1 MKRYTIVDLF
11 CGAGG
16 ASHSAVRAVSDM
28 GGEVE
33 RFIAVNHWDAAIATH
48 QANHPHATHYCNE
61 VAKVKPREAV
71 PGGRVDLLLAGP
83 SCTHHSRARGG
94 RPMEDQMRTGPYE
107 VLHWLS
113 ELYVSSVVIE
123 NVPEFVD
130 WGPLTASGRPN
141 KKLRGA
147 MFVQFLESLKAMGY
161 KVAWRVLNAADY
173 GDATSRRR
181 LFIIARRSGAIVWP
195 EPTHEPRSRRDRQPR
210 LFGSARPYR
219 SALDIIDPTIKGT
232 SIFNRKRPL
241 ERKTMERIM
250 AGFWKYGLPAILE
263 GSRRESAVVD
273 LARDTE
279 PRSTHVPFPTIT
291 TKHTHALAEYAVV
304 NMTRDRG
311 ATSGR
316 APLPTMTAR
325 NNLGLAEYAVVQLNN
340 NRDSLPATSP
350 LPTIAAGGGH
360 LGLSEFAVV
369 DISNGGVRGLDEPI
383 PTIVSGGTHLGL
395 AEFVVGQHGGAVA
408 RPASDPLPTIAADGA
423 IGLAQPVVFGQ
434 AESYEGWTVGKAY
447 LVSYYGT
454 GHALSIDDPLDT
466 VTSKPRFALCVPVSR
481 GDRQDRLYVDIL
493 YRMLQPHELAAAMS
507 FPSSYTFTSGRPV
520 RRSRRTYQ
528 PRPQFANI
536 TSEEAVRMIGNAWPG
551 ETGYRVSI
559 AAIA

>member
-16 ASHSAVRAVSDM
+16 ASHSATRAVGDL

-94 RPMEDQMRTGPYE
+94 RPVEDQMRTGPYE
-107 VLHWLS
+107 VLHWLA
-113 ELYVSSVVIE
+113 ELYVSAAVIE

-161 KVAWRVLNAADY
+161 KVDWRILNAADY

-181 LFIIARRSGAIVWP
+181 LFIIARRSGVIAWP
-195 EPTHEPRSRRDRQPR
+195 EPTHGPRKNSQQLR
-210 LFGSARPYR
+210 LIGHTRPYR
-219 SALDIIDPTIKGT
+219 SALDIIDPSIKGT

-241 ERKTMERIM
+241 EGKTMSRIM
-250 AGFWKYGLPAILE
+250 EGFWRYGLPSILD
-263 GSRRESAVVD
+263 GSKEESAVVD

-279 PRSTHVPFPTIT
+279 PRSTHLPFPTIT

-316 APLPTMTAR
+316 VPLPTMTAR
-325 NNLGLAEYAVVQLNN
+325 NNLGLAEYAVV
-340 NRDSLPATSP
+340 
-350 LPTIAAGGGH
+350 
-360 LGLSEFAVV
+360 
-369 DISNGGVRGLDEPI
+369 DISNGGVRGLDEPL

-408 RPASDPLPTIAADGA
+408 RPASEPLPTIAADGA
-423 IGLAQPVVFGQ
+423 IGLAQVVIGQRSDAPARPAWEPMPTITANASIGIAQPVVFGRPADYQ
-434 AESYEGWTVGKAY
+434 GWVVEKPF

-454 GHALSIDDPLDT
+454 GHALSVDDPLDMA
-466 VTSKPRFALCVPVSR
+466 TSKPRFALCVPMVKGVVWRTDSTSTSCTECSSPTSW
-481 GDRQDRLYVDIL
+481 RL
-493 YRMLQPHELAAAMS
+493 P
-507 FPSSYTFTSGRPV
+507 
-520 RRSRRTYQ
+520 
-528 PRPQFANI
+528 
-536 TSEEAVRMIGNAWPG
+536 
-551 ETGYRVSI
+551 
-559 AAIA
+559 

>member
-71 PGGRVDLLLAGP
+71 PSGRVDLLLAGP

-250 AGFWKYGLPAILE
+250 AGFWKYGLPAILQGDRSE
-263 GSRRESAVVD
+263 QAVFNLNRGMRMVSAHKPV
-273 LARDTE
+273 
-279 PRSTHVPFPTIT
+279 
-291 TKHTHALAEYAVV
+291 
-304 NMTRDRG
+304 
-311 ATSGR
+311 
-316 APLPTMTAR
+316 
-325 NNLGLAEYAVVQLNN
+325 
-340 NRDSLPATSP
+340 
-350 LPTIAAGGGH
+350 PTIAAGGGH

-408 RPASDPLPTIAADGA
+408 RPATDPLPTIAADGA
-423 IGLAQPVVFGQ
+423 IGLAQVVLDQRSDAPARPAADPLPPITANASIGVAQPVVFGTPGD
-434 AESYEGWTVGKAY
+434 YTDWTVEKPY

-454 GHALSIDDPLDT
+454 GHALSVDDPLDT
-466 VTSKPRFALCVPVSR
+466 VTGKPRFALCVPVVRAGSTE
-481 GDRQDRLYVDIL
+481 RLFVDIL

-507 FPSSYTFTSGRPV
+507 FPSTYTFTNGRPA
-520 RRSRRTYQ
+520 RPARRTYQ

-551 ETGYRVSI
+551 ETGYQVSL
-559 AAIA
+559 AAIG